1 MSELNVYTKLLNQQ
15 NNTDSLFLYSNK
27 RLVDRG
33 YHTSSSKPAMLPQL
47 TDDYSPTILHHKN
60 IVQDLQ
66 DDSDI
71 QEPLHASNCT
81 PNTVTPHQI
90 MHSSKDKYINS
101 EGRSSITNL
110 ELSLNERL
118 LGATSTKSNIGFVYF
133 DLFEE
138 YDIMLSNT
146 QRNVV
151 STFHKLM
158 KHYYFLM
165 LFVCFKE

>member
-27 RLVDRG
+27 RLVDCG

-47 TDDYSPTILHHKN
+47 TDDYSPTILHPKN
-60 IVQDLQ
+60 TVQ

-90 MHSSKDKYINS
+90 RHSSKDKYIYS
-101 EGRSSITNL
+101 EGRSSITNWG
-110 ELSLNERL
+110 LSLNERL
-118 LGATSTKSNIGFVYF
+118 LGATSTNSNIGFVSF

-138 YDIMLSNT
+138 DDIMLSNT
-146 QRNVV
+146 QRNLV

-158 KHYYFLM
+158 KHY
-165 LFVCFKE
+165 